1 MAKTYGKCKLCGAES
16 FRNYAGL
23 CKRCNNKKESAA
35 IKKEILED
43 QELEKELKKKEQ
55 AAMQETK
62 VEVEAPAEETKEE
75 AKEEA
80 PKEENKEESKK
91 EE

>member
-16 FRNYAGL
+16 FLNYAGL
-23 CKRCNNKKESAA
+23 CKRCNSEKGSLK
-35 IKKEILED
+35 IKKEVFQD
-43 QELEKELKKKEQ
+43 KELEKELKKKEQ
-55 AAMQETK
+55 AAMTEIVPETK
-62 VEVEAPAEETKEE
+62 EEAPAEKPKEEAPKEE

-80 PKEENKEESKK
+80 KK